1 MDNKS
6 LDDKKV
12 AEAAKTAT
20 NPNERQYGAGYKLIG
35 KNYET
40 ADLYAKV
47 TGNAK
52 YAEDFR
58 ADGMLFCKLLLSPM
72 PHARVRRMDTR
83 AALAMPGVKAI
94 LTADDLPAPA
104 DTLTDNGTVI
114 KASKWGERG
123 LTMEPVYQGEPIL
136 AVAAVDEL
144 TAAEAVEKIEIDFE
158 PLPFVMDPLDTL
170 RPGGPNPRTDGNIWA
185 RPAAPASPPAST
197 QGPAPPVVT
206 ELKWTKADFAEEKQ
220 GRLPMGKTPD
230 EWSYG
235 DLDSGFK
242 NAALVL
248 DETFVT
254 PDTSHQTLETRSA
267 LAYWQN
273 GKVYI
278 YTGTQS
284 TAQTLPAI
292 ARWLNIDPD
301 KVVFISEY
309 TGGGF
314 GSKITGGVTMIIPAL
329 LAKKANAPV
338 MMRISREEE
347 TFIGRARPS
356 FQGRMKV
363 GFSKEGR
370 ITALDMFVICDNGPY
385 DAVGDSPSS
394 GRIVS
399 LLYQPQA
406 MRWRGLTVLTNTPPR
421 SAQSSPGG
429 LQGIVIIEPIIAKAA
444 RRLGVDQVAI
454 RRINCPEGKA
464 ELGPVV
470 QGKRQYATSAFLKE
484 ALDRGA
490 EQFKW
495 SEKVA
500 RTPKRI
506 GTKVRGV
513 GVSLSC
519 YVGGTIGFDGL
530 LVIKPDGRINFQSG
544 IGNLGTESVIDVHRA
559 GAEVLGVP
567 WEKCDVTWGN
577 TAKNLPFTCV
587 SGGSQTTHAMTRAA
601 YATAMD
607 AKKKLQDIAA
617 KKLGGKPEQYEVA
630 KERVFRKGGG
640 ASMTLAQAAQHAI
653 ELGGIYDGHEAPAD
667 VHKLTKASITALAGQ
682 GLVAAAKD
690 NYPRDGSTY
699 SYVASFAEVEVDV
712 ETGKY
717 YIVDFLASADVGTV
731 IHPRALGGQVLGR
744 STLGIGHAIGQKWVF
759 DPRYGEMLSKRFY
772 QSKPPTILDV
782 PVDMQWMALDIPDP
796 ETPVGARGVGEPPVG
811 GGCASVLN
819 ALSDALGDEI
829 FQRAPVNADTILT
842 SLEAGRPMQ
851 HPLMAHI

>member
-1 MDNKS
+1 MDNRS
-6 LDDKKV
+6 LDNKNLDNESAVAADK
-12 AEAAKTAT
+12 
-20 NPNERQYGAGYKLIG
+20 PGERQYGAGYKLIG
-35 KNYET
+35 KNYPT
-40 ADLYAKV
+40 PDLYAKV
-47 TGNAK
+47 TGQAK

-72 PHARVRRMDTR
+72 PHARVKHIHAD

-94 LTADDLPAPA
+94 LLANHLPAPA
-104 DTLTDNGTVI
+104 DTLTDNGAVI

-123 LTMEPVYQGEPIL
+123 LTNEPVYQGEPVL

-144 TAAEAVEKIEIDFE
+144 TAAEAIETIQIDFE
-158 PLPFVMDPLDTL
+158 QLPFVIDPLDTL
-170 RPGGPNPRTDGNIWA
+170 RPGGPNPRTDGNVWT
-185 RPAAPASPPAST
+185 RPGGPNPGPPAVS
-197 QGPAPPVVT
+197 
-206 ELKWTKADFAEEKQ
+206 ELKWTEADFAEEKH
-220 GRLPMGKTPD
+220 GRLPMGKVPD

-278 YTGTQS
+278 HTGTQS

-292 ARWLNIDPD
+292 ARWLNINPD
-301 KVVFISEY
+301 NVVFISEY

-314 GSKITGGVTMIIPAL
+314 GSKITGGVSMIIPAL
-329 LAKKANAPV
+329 LAKKTNAPV

-347 TFIGRARPS
+347 TFIGRARPG

-385 DAVGDSPSS
+385 EPVGDAPSS

-406 MRWRGLTVLTNTPPR
+406 MRWRGVTVMTNTPPR

-454 RRINCPEGKA
+454 RRVNCPEGKA
-464 ELGPVV
+464 PFGPAV
-470 QGKRQYATSAFLKE
+470 QGKRLYATSAFLKQ
-484 ALDRGA
+484 ALDSGA
-490 EQFKW
+490 KQFKW
-495 SEKVA
+495 SERVA
-500 RTPKRI
+500 RTPKKI

-530 LVIKPDGRINFQSG
+530 LVIRPDGRITFHSG

-567 WEKCDVTWGN
+567 WKKCAVVWGN
-577 TAKNLPFTCV
+577 TTKDLPFTCV

-601 YATAMD
+601 HAAAMD
-607 AKKKLQDIAA
+607 AKKKLQEIAA
-617 KKLGGKPEQYEVA
+617 RKLGGKPEQYEVA
-630 KERVFRKGGG
+630 NERVFRKGGG
-640 ASMTLAQAAQHAI
+640 AGMTMAQAAIYAI

-667 VHKLTKASITALAGQ
+667 VHKLTKASVAALAGQ

-690 NYPRDGSTY
+690 NYPRDGSTF
-699 SYVASFAEVEVDV
+699 SYVASFAEIEVDV

-717 YIVDFLASADVGTV
+717 YIVDFLASGDVGTV
-731 IHPRALGGQVLGR
+731 IHPRALGGQMLGR

-759 DPRYGEMLSKRFY
+759 DPHYGQMVSKRFHH
-772 QSKPPTILDV
+772 SKPPTILDV
-782 PVDMQWMALDIPDP
+782 PVDMQWTALDIPDP
-796 ETPVGARGVGEPPVG
+796 ETPVGARGVGEPPVA

-819 ALSDALGDEI
+819 ALSDALGDKV

-851 HPLMAHI
+851 NPLMAHV

>member
-1 MDNKS
+1 VDDAKLDNK
-6 LDDKKV
+6 KAV
-12 AEAAKTAT
+12 EAAKADT
-20 NPNERQYGAGYKLIG
+20 NERQYGAGYKLIG
-35 KNYET
+35 KNYQT
-40 ADLYAKV
+40 PDLYAKV
-47 TGNAK
+47 TGQAK

-58 ADGMLFCKLLLSPM
+58 AEGMLFCKLLLSPM
-72 PHARVRRMDTR
+72 PHARAKHIDAN

-94 LTADDLPAPA
+94 LTANDLPAPA

-123 LTMEPVYQGEPIL
+123 LTNEPVYQGEPIL

-144 TAAEAVEKIEIDFE
+144 TAAEAIEKIQIDFE
-158 PLPFVMDPLDTL
+158 LLPFVIDPLDTL
-170 RPGGPNPRTDGNIWA
+170 RPGGPNPRTDGNVWT
-185 RPAAPASPPAST
+185 RPAGQNP
-197 QGPAPPVVT
+197 GPPVVT
-206 ELKWTKADFAEEKQ
+206 ELKWTKADFADEKH
-220 GRLPMGKTPD
+220 GRLPMGKAPD

-235 DLDSGFK
+235 DVDSGFK

-267 LAYWQN
+267 MAYWQN

-292 ARWLNIDPD
+292 ARWLNISPD
-301 KVVFISEY
+301 NVVFISEY

-314 GSKITGGVTMIIPAL
+314 GSKITGGVSMIIPAL
-329 LAKKANAPV
+329 LAKKTNAPV

-347 TFIGRARPS
+347 TFIGRARPG

-363 GFSKEGR
+363 GFAKDGR

-385 DAVGDSPSS
+385 DAVGDSASS

-399 LLYQPQA
+399 LLYQPEA
-406 MRWRGLTVLTNTPPR
+406 MRWRGVTVLTNTPPR

-444 RRLGVDQVAI
+444 RKLGVDQVAI

-464 ELGPVV
+464 PFGPAV
-470 QGKRQYATSAFLKE
+470 QGKRGYATSAFLKE

-495 SEKVA
+495 SERVA
-500 RTPKRI
+500 RTPKRM

-530 LVIKPDGRINFQSG
+530 LIITPDGRVVFQSG

-567 WEKCDVTWGN
+567 WEKCDVVWGN
-577 TAKNLPFTCV
+577 TGKNLPFTCV

-607 AKKKLQDIAA
+607 AKKKLQEIAA

-630 KERVFRKGGG
+630 NERVFRKGGAG
-640 ASMTLAQAAQHAI
+640 MTLAQAAKYAI
-653 ELGGIYDGHEAPAD
+653 QLGGVYDGHEAPAD
-667 VHKLTKASITALAGQ
+667 LHKLTKASVAALAGQ

-690 NYPRDGSTY
+690 NYPRDGSTF

-717 YIVDFLASADVGTV
+717 YIIDFLASADVGTV

-744 STLGIGHAIGQKWVF
+744 SVLGMGHAIGQKWVF
-759 DPRYGEMLSKRFY
+759 DPHYGEMVSKRFHHN
-772 QSKPPTILDV
+772 KPPTILDV
-782 PVDMQWMALDIPDP
+782 PVDMQWSALDIPDP
-796 ETPVGARGVGEPPVG
+796 ETPVGARGVGEPPVA
-811 GGCASVLN
+811 GGCASILN

-851 HPLMAHI
+851 QPLLAHI